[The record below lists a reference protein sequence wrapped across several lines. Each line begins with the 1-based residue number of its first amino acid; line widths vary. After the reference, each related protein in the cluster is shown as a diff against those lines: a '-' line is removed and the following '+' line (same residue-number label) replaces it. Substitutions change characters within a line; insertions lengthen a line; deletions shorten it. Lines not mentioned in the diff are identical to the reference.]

1 MKYILWVISVSS
13 VLCFFLRGN
22 LIFCHCLDAHF
33 SHNNFKLLLNLHLS
47 SNSSSGNILKY
58 SNENHTARWNSRTGK
73 YQSRK
78 NRSGSLLH
86 FELNL
91 PRSEKLQPESF
102 CLGHSVHPHLPFSF
116 LGVFL
121 GVEAP
126 TKFSTRGS
134 LTGFQFLEEGCWER
148 GGRLFSGGFA
158 VFT

>member
-1 MKYILWVISVSS
+1 MFYV
-13 VLCFFLRGN
+13 FFKGN
-22 LIFCHCLDAHF
+22 LIFSLCLDAQC

-58 SNENHTARWNSRTGK
+58 SNENHIARWNSRTVK

-91 PRSEKLQPESF
+91 PRSEKLQAESS
-102 CLGHSVHPHLPFSF
+102 CLGHSVHPHLTFT
-116 LGVFL
+116 FL

-148 GGRLFSGGFA
+148 GRRLFSGGLQFLLKIN
-158 VFT
+158 

>member
-1 MKYILWVISVSS
+1 MSYV
-13 VLCFFLRGN
+13 FFKGN
-22 LIFCHCLDAHF
+22 LIFSLCLDAQC

-78 NRSGSLLH
+78 NCSGSLLH

-91 PRSEKLQPESF
+91 PRSEKLQAESS
-102 CLGHSVHPHLPFSF
+102 CLGHSVHPHLTFT
-116 LGVFL
+116 FL

-148 GGRLFSGGFA
+148 GGRLFSGGLQFLLKIN
-158 VFT
+158 